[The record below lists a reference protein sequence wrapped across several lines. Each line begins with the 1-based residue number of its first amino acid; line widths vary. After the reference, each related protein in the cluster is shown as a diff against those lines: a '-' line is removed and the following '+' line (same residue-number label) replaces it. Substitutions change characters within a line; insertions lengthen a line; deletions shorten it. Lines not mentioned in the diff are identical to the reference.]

1 MMWTSNKALRLP
13 DVISGPDREFAA
25 SVIEG
30 LSRPRKSLPCRF
42 FYDARGSELFEE
54 ITCLPEYYP
63 TRTEIAILDAHAAEI
78 ASGVDDG
85 AVLIEFGSGSSRK
98 TEILLAGLPRLRAYV
113 PIDVSERAL
122 EEAKRRL
129 TKRFPGLAVRP
140 IAGDFSR
147 LLALPADLAKARK
160 LGFFPGS
167 TIGNFSPFGARTL
180 LGAMR
185 RLLSPDGWLIVGV
198 DLKKEARKLIRAYN
212 DAAGV
217 TAAFNL
223 NLLSRINRELEGS
236 FDLDGFR
243 HEAIYDPREGRV
255 EMHIVS
261 MRNQVVRIRGLWFRF
276 SAGETIH
283 TENSYKYSIGQFQ
296 DICCSAGWL
305 PSRVWTDGG
314 NLFSVHELMFNSA
327 GTAVTPVANNA

>member
-13 DVISGPDREFAA
+13 DVIADPDREFAA

-30 LSRPRKSLPCRF
+30 LSKPRKSLPCRF

-54 ITCLPEYYP
+54 ITRLPAYYP
-63 TRTEIAILDAHAAEI
+63 TRTEIAILAAHAAEI
-78 ASGVDDG
+78 ASRVDDG
-85 AVLIEFGSGSSRK
+85 AVLVEFGSGSSRK

-113 PIDVSERAL
+113 PIDVSESAL

-129 TKRFPGLAVRP
+129 IKRFPALNVRP
-140 IAGDFSR
+140 IASDFSR
-147 LLALPADLAKARK
+147 PLALPPDLAQPRK

-167 TIGNFSPFGARTL
+167 TIGNFSPFAAGAL

-185 RLLSPDGWLIVGV
+185 RLLSPEGKLIVGV
-198 DLKKEARKLIRAYN
+198 DLRKDARTLIRAYN

-223 NLLSRINRELEGS
+223 NLLTRINRELEGS
-236 FDLDGFR
+236 FDLAGFR

-261 MRNQVVRIRGLWFRF
+261 MRDQAVRIRGLSFRF
-276 SAGETIH
+276 FAGETIH

-296 DICCSAGWL
+296 DISCSAGWL
-305 PSRVWTDGG
+305 PGRVWTDDQ
-314 NLFSVHELMFNSA
+314 NLFSVHELISTSVGPAM
-327 GTAVTPVANNA
+327 V

>member
-1 MMWTSNKALRLP
+1 MMWTSNKAHRLP
-13 DVISGPDREFAA
+13 DVIADPNREFAA

-30 LSRPRKSLPCRF
+30 LSKPRKSLSCRF

-54 ITCLPEYYP
+54 ITRLPEYYP

-78 ASGVDDG
+78 ASRVADG
-85 AVLIEFGSGSSRK
+85 AVLVEFGSGSSRK
-98 TEILLAGLPRLRAYV
+98 TEILLGCLPRLGAYV
-113 PIDVSERAL
+113 PIDVSESAL

-129 TKRFPGLAVRP
+129 IKRFPALAVRP

-147 LLALPADLAKARK
+147 LLALPPDLAKARK

-167 TIGNFSPFGARTL
+167 TIGNFSPSAARAL
-180 LGAMR
+180 LGALR
-185 RLLSPDGWLIVGV
+185 PLLAPDGWLIVGV
-198 DLKKEARKLIRAYN
+198 DLKKDARQLVRAYN

-223 NLLSRINRELEGS
+223 NLLTRINRELEGS

-243 HEAIYDPREGRV
+243 HEAIYNPREGRI

-261 MRNQVVRIRGLWFRF
+261 IRNQAARIRGLWFRF

-283 TENSYKYSIGQFQ
+283 TEKSFKYSIGQFQ
-296 DICCSAGWL
+296 DIACSAGWL
-305 PSRVWTDGG
+305 PGRVWTDSG
-314 NLFSVHELMFNSA
+314 NLFSLHELISNSG
-327 GTAVTPVANNA
+327 GTTVV

>member
-1 MMWTSNKALRLP
+1 MIGTSNKALRLP
-13 DVISGPDREFAA
+13 DVIAGSDREFAA

-30 LSRPRKSLPCRF
+30 LSMPRKSLPCRF

-54 ITCLPEYYP
+54 ITRLPEYYP

-78 ASGVDDG
+78 ASRVDDG
-85 AVLIEFGSGSSRK
+85 AVLVEFGSGSSRK
-98 TEILLAGLPRLRAYV
+98 TEILLGCLPRLRAYV
-113 PIDVSERAL
+113 PIDVSESAL

-129 TKRFPGLAVRP
+129 IKRFPALAVRP

-147 LLALPADLAKARK
+147 LLGLPPDLAKARK
-160 LGFFPGS
+160 VGFFPGS
-167 TIGNFSPFGARTL
+167 TIGNFSPFAARKL
-180 LGAMR
+180 LGAMW
-185 RLLSPDGWLIVGV
+185 RLLAPDGRLIVGV
-198 DLKKEARKLIRAYN
+198 DLKKDARTLVRAYN

-223 NLLSRINRELEGS
+223 NLLTRINRELEGS

-261 MRNQVVRIRGLWFRF
+261 IRNQTVRIRGLWFRF

-283 TENSYKYSIGQFQ
+283 TENSYKYSISQFH
-296 DICCSAGWL
+296 DICCPAGWL
-305 PSRVWTDGG
+305 PGRVWTDRG
-314 NLFSVHELMFNSA
+314 NLFSVHELISNSA
-327 GTAVTPVANNA
+327 GTAAI

>member
-13 DVISGPDREFAA
+13 DVIAGPDREFAA

-30 LSRPRKSLPCRF
+30 LSKPRKSLSCRF

-54 ITCLPEYYP
+54 ITRLPEYYP

-78 ASGVDDG
+78 ASVNDG
-85 AVLIEFGSGSSRK
+85 AVLVEFGSGSSRK

-113 PIDVSERAL
+113 PIDVSESAL

-129 TKRFPGLAVRP
+129 IERFPALAVRP

-147 LLALPADLAKARK
+147 LLALPPDLAKARK

-167 TIGNFSPFGARTL
+167 TIGNFSPFAARAL

-185 RLLSPDGWLIVGV
+185 RLLTPEGWLIVGV
-198 DLKKEARKLIRAYN
+198 DLKKDAGQLVRAYN

-223 NLLSRINRELEGS
+223 NLLTRINRELEGS

-261 MRNQVVRIRGLWFRF
+261 IRNQAVRIRGLWFRF
-276 SAGETIH
+276 SAGEAIH

-296 DICCSAGWL
+296 DIACSAGWL
-305 PSRVWTDGG
+305 PGRVWTDDQ
-314 NLFSVHELMFNSA
+314 NLFSVHELISNSV
-327 GTAVTPVANNA
+327 GTGVI

>member
-1 MMWTSNKALRLP
+1 MRTSNKVLRLP
-13 DVISGPDREFAA
+13 DVIAGPDREFAE

-30 LSRPRKSLPCRF
+30 LSKPRKSLPCQF

-54 ITCLPEYYP
+54 ITRLPEYYP

-78 ASGVDDG
+78 VSRVDDG
-85 AVLIEFGSGSSRK
+85 AVLVEFGSGSSRK
-98 TEILLAGLPRLRAYV
+98 TEILLSCLPRLHAYV
-113 PIDVSERAL
+113 PIDVSESAL

-129 TKRFPGLAVRP
+129 IKRFPALAVRP

-147 LLALPADLAKARK
+147 LLALPPDLAKARK

-167 TIGNFSPFGARTL
+167 TIGNFAPFAARTL

-185 RLLSPDGWLIVGV
+185 RLLAPDGWLIVGV
-198 DLKKEARKLIRAYN
+198 DLKKDARRLVRAYN

-223 NLLSRINRELEGS
+223 NLLARINRELEGS

-261 MRNQVVRIRGLWFRF
+261 LKNQAVRIRGVWFRF

-296 DICCSAGWL
+296 DISCSAGWL
-305 PSRVWTDGG
+305 PGRVWTDGG
-314 NLFSVHELMFNSA
+314 NFFSVHELISNST
-327 GTAVTPVANNA
+327 GTAVI

>member
-13 DVISGPDREFAA
+13 DVITGPDRAFAT

-30 LSRPRKSLPCRF
+30 LSKPRKSLPCRF
-42 FYDARGSELFEE
+42 FYDARGSKLFEE

-63 TRTEIAILDAHAAEI
+63 TRTETAILDAHAAEI
-78 ASGVDDG
+78 ASRVDDG
-85 AVLIEFGSGSSRK
+85 AVLVEFGSGSSRK
-98 TEILLAGLPRLRAYV
+98 TEILLGCLPRLRAYV
-113 PIDVSERAL
+113 PIDVSESAL

-129 TKRFPGLAVRP
+129 IKRFPALAVRP

-147 LLALPADLAKARK
+147 PLALPPDLAEARK

-167 TIGNFSPFGARTL
+167 TIGNFSPFAARMV
-180 LGAMR
+180 LGTMR
-185 RLLSPDGWLIVGV
+185 RLLSPEGWLIVGV
-198 DLKKEARKLIRAYN
+198 DLKKDARQLVCAYN

-223 NLLSRINRELEGS
+223 NLLTRINRELEGS

-261 MRNQVVRIRGLWFRF
+261 IRNQTVRIQGLWFRF

-296 DICCSAGWL
+296 DISSSAGWL
-305 PSRVWTDGG
+305 PGRVWTDDG
-314 NLFSVHELMFNSA
+314 NLFSVHELISNDV
-327 GTAVTPVANNA
+327 GTAGV

>member
-1 MMWTSNKALRLP
+1 MWTSNNALRLP
-13 DVISGPDREFAA
+13 DDITGPDREFAA

-30 LSRPRKSLPCRF
+30 LSKPRKVLPCQF

-54 ITCLPEYYP
+54 ITSLPEYYP
-63 TRTEIAILDAHAAEI
+63 TRTEIAILAAHAAEI
-78 ASGVDDG
+78 ASRVDDG
-85 AVLIEFGSGSSRK
+85 AVLVEFGSGSSRK
-98 TEILLAGLPRLRAYV
+98 TEILLAGMPRLRAYV
-113 PIDVSERAL
+113 PIDVSESAL

-129 TKRFPGLAVRP
+129 IKRFPALAVRP

-147 LLALPADLAKARK
+147 LFALPPDLAQPRK

-167 TIGNFSPFGARTL
+167 TIGNFSPSAAKTL

-185 RLLSPDGWLIVGV
+185 RLLAPEGKLIVGV
-198 DLKKEARKLIRAYN
+198 DLKKEARKLICAYN

-223 NLLSRINRELEGS
+223 NLLTRINRELEGS

-243 HEAIYDPREGRV
+243 HEATYDPREGRV

-261 MRNQVVRIRGLWFRF
+261 TRDQAVTIRGLWFRF

-283 TENSYKYSIGQFQ
+283 TENSYKYSIGQFHG
-296 DICCSAGWL
+296 IACSAGWL
-305 PSRVWTDGG
+305 PGRVWTDSE
-314 NLFSVHELMFNSA
+314 NLFSVHELISNRA
-327 GTAVTPVANNA
+327 GTTVI

>member
-1 MMWTSNKALRLP
+1 MMWTSNKALPLP
-13 DVISGPDREFAA
+13 DVIAGPSREFAA

-30 LSRPRKSLPCRF
+30 LSKPRKSLPCRF
-42 FYDARGSELFEE
+42 LYDARGSELFEE
-54 ITCLPEYYP
+54 ITCVPEYYP
-63 TRTEIAILDAHAAEI
+63 ARTEIAILDAHAVEI
-78 ASGVDDG
+78 ASRVDDG
-85 AVLIEFGSGSSRK
+85 AVLVEFGSGSSRK

-113 PIDVSERAL
+113 PIDVSESAL

-129 TKRFPGLAVRP
+129 IERFPALAVRP
-140 IAGDFSR
+140 VAGDFSR
-147 LLALPADLAKARK
+147 LLALPPDLAKARK

-167 TIGNFSPFGARTL
+167 TIGNFSPFAARTL

-185 RLLSPDGWLIVGV
+185 RLLTPDGWLIVGV
-198 DLKKEARKLIRAYN
+198 DLKKDASQLVRAYN

-223 NLLSRINRELEGS
+223 NLLTRINRELEGS
-236 FDLDGFR
+236 FDLDCFR

-261 MRNQVVRIRGLWFRF
+261 IRNQAVRIRGLWFRF

-296 DICCSAGWL
+296 DISCSAGWL
-305 PSRVWTDGG
+305 PGRVWTDDQ
-314 NLFSVHELMFNSA
+314 NLFSVHELISNGG
-327 GTAVTPVANNA
+327 GTAVI

>member
-1 MMWTSNKALRLP
+1 MMWTSNKAFRLP
-13 DVISGPDREFAA
+13 DVITGPDREFAA

-30 LSRPRKSLPCRF
+30 LSKPRKSLPCRF

-54 ITCLPEYYP
+54 ITRLPEYYP

-78 ASGVDDG
+78 ASRVDDG
-85 AVLIEFGSGSSRK
+85 AVLVEFGSGSSRK
-98 TEILLAGLPRLRAYV
+98 TEILLERLPRLRAYV
-113 PIDVSERAL
+113 PIDVSESAL

-129 TKRFPGLAVRP
+129 IKRFPALAVRP
-140 IAGDFSR
+140 VAGDFSR
-147 LLALPADLAKARK
+147 PLALPPDLAKARK

-167 TIGNFSPFGARTL
+167 TIGNFSPFAARTL
-180 LGAMR
+180 LGTMR
-185 RLLSPDGWLIVGV
+185 RLLAPDGCLIVGV
-198 DLKKEARKLIRAYN
+198 DLKKDARKLIRAYN

-223 NLLSRINRELEGS
+223 NLLTRINRELEGS

-261 MRNQVVRIRGLWFRF
+261 IRNQAVRIRGLWFRF

-283 TENSYKYSIGQFQ
+283 TENSYKYSIPQFQ
-296 DICCSAGWL
+296 DIACSAGWL
-305 PSRVWTDGG
+305 PGRVWTDGG
-314 NLFSVHELMFNSA
+314 NFFSVHELISNSV
-327 GTAVTPVANNA
+327 GTAVI

>member
-13 DVISGPDREFAA
+13 DVIAGPNREFAA

-30 LSRPRKSLPCRF
+30 LSKPRKSLPCRF

-54 ITCLPEYYP
+54 ITWLPEYYP

-78 ASGVDDG
+78 ASRVDDG
-85 AVLIEFGSGSSRK
+85 AVLVEFGSGSSRK
-98 TEILLAGLPRLRAYV
+98 TEILLGCLPRLRAYV
-113 PIDVSERAL
+113 PIDVSESAL

-129 TKRFPGLAVRP
+129 TKCFPALAVRP

-147 LLALPADLAKARK
+147 LLTLPQDLAQPRK

-167 TIGNFSPFGARTL
+167 TIGNFSPFAAQTL

-185 RLLSPDGWLIVGV
+185 RLLAPDGWLIVGV
-198 DLKKEARKLIRAYN
+198 DLKKDARKLVRAYN

-223 NLLSRINRELEGS
+223 NLLERINRELEGS

-261 MRNQVVRIRGLWFRF
+261 IRKQTVRIQDLWFRF

-296 DICCSAGWL
+296 DLACSAGWL
-305 PSRVWTDGG
+305 PGRVWTDRG
-314 NLFSVHELMFNSA
+314 NLFSVHELLSNSV
-327 GTAVTPVANNA
+327 GTAVI

>member
-1 MMWTSNKALRLP
+1 MRTSNKALRLP
-13 DVISGPDREFAA
+13 DVIAGSDREFAG
-25 SVIEG
+25 SVIAG
-30 LSRPRKSLPCRF
+30 LSKPRKSLPCRF

-54 ITCLPEYYP
+54 ISRLPEYYP

-78 ASGVDDG
+78 ASRVDDG
-85 AVLIEFGSGSSRK
+85 AVLVEFGSGSSRK
-98 TEILLAGLPRLRAYV
+98 TEILLGCLPRLRAYV
-113 PIDVSERAL
+113 PIDVSESAL

-129 TKRFPGLAVRP
+129 IKRFPALAVRP

-147 LLALPADLAKARK
+147 LLGFPPDLAKAQK

-167 TIGNFSPFGARTL
+167 TIGNFSPFAARTL

-185 RLLSPDGWLIVGV
+185 RLLAPDGRLIVGV
-198 DLKKEARKLIRAYN
+198 DLKKDARRLVRAYN

-223 NLLSRINRELEGS
+223 NLLARINRELEGS

-255 EMHIVS
+255 EMHLVS
-261 MRNQVVRIRGLWFRF
+261 IRNQAVRIRGLWFQF

-296 DICCSAGWL
+296 DISCSAGWL
-305 PSRVWTDGG
+305 PGRVWTDGG
-314 NLFSVHELMFNSA
+314 IFFSVHELISSSG
-327 GTAVTPVANNA
+327 GTAVI

>member
-13 DVISGPDREFAA
+13 DVIAGPDPEFAT

-30 LSRPRKSLPCRF
+30 LSKPRKSLPCRF

-54 ITCLPEYYP
+54 ITRLPEYYP

-78 ASGVDDG
+78 ASSVDDG
-85 AVLIEFGSGSSRK
+85 AVLVEFGSGSSRK
-98 TEILLAGLPRLRAYV
+98 TEILLGCLPRPGAYV
-113 PIDVSERAL
+113 PIDVSESAL

-129 TKRFPGLAVRP
+129 IKRFPALNVRP
-140 IAGDFSR
+140 IASDFSR
-147 LLALPADLAKARK
+147 LQALPPDLAEPRK

-167 TIGNFSPFGARTL
+167 TIGNFSPFAAKNL

-185 RLLSPDGWLIVGV
+185 CLLAPDGCLIVGV
-198 DLKKEARKLIRAYN
+198 DLKKDARTLIRAYN

-223 NLLSRINRELEGS
+223 NLLDRINRELEGS
-236 FDLDGFR
+236 FDLAGFR

-261 MRNQVVRIRGLWFRF
+261 MRDQAVRIQGLWFRYF
-276 SAGETIH
+276 AGETIH
-283 TENSYKYSIGQFQ
+283 TENSYKYSIPQFQ
-296 DICCSAGWL
+296 DIACSAGWL
-305 PSRVWTDGG
+305 PGRVWTDSG
-314 NLFSVHELMFNSA
+314 NLFSVHELISDSA
-327 GTAVTPVANNA
+327 GTAVI

>member
-1 MMWTSNKALRLP
+1 MMLTSNKALRLP
-13 DVISGPDREFAA
+13 DVIAGPDREFAA
-25 SVIEG
+25 NVIEG

-42 FYDARGSELFEE
+42 FYDKRGSQLFEE

-78 ASGVDDG
+78 ASGADDG
-85 AVLIEFGSGSSRK
+85 AVLVEFGSGSSRK
-98 TEILLAGLPRLRAYV
+98 TEILLASLPRLRAYV
-113 PIDVSERAL
+113 PIDVSENAL
-122 EEAKRRL
+122 AEAKRRL
-129 TKRFPGLAVRP
+129 IKRFPALSVRP

-147 LLALPADLAKARK
+147 LLALPPDLAQPRR

-167 TIGNFSPFGARTL
+167 TIGNFSPYAATNL

-185 RLLSPDGWLIVGV
+185 HLLSPESKLIVGV
-198 DLKKEARKLIRAYN
+198 DLKKDARKLIRAYN

-223 NLLSRINRELEGS
+223 NLLARINRELGGS

-261 MRNQVVRIRGLWFRF
+261 TRNQAVSIRGLWFRF

-296 DICCSAGWL
+296 DISCAAGWL
-305 PSRVWTDGG
+305 PGRVWTDDQ
-314 NLFSVHELMFNSA
+314 NLFSVHELISNGPGMSI
-327 GTAVTPVANNA
+327 